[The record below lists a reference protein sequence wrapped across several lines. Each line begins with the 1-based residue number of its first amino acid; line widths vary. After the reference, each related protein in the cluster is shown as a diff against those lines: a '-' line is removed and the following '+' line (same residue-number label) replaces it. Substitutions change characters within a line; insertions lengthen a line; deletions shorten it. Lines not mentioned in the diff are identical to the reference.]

1 MADILRDML
10 VSYEAENCAVKTV
23 ALVTAS
29 VLLIPVIF
37 PVTVT
42 ITAVALAGVAFVMD
56 ICASLEA
63 LRAKME
69 ELRGYVQQCME
80 MLQQYWNHAGDLIEH
95 VVSGRPIIKNADL
108 SVDTG
113 SLYASASGLYDMQQ
127 SMQHAVDRLG
137 QIRRTLP
144 MQDAVSS
151 MQTNPP
157 FSLPLIMP
165 SVHIIPIASISARRL
180 TSFNCEASAA
190 TNRP

>member
-69 ELRGYVQQCME
+69 ELRRYVQQCME
-80 MLQQYWNHAGDLIEH
+80 MLQQYWNHAGDLIQH
-95 VVSGRPIIKNADL
+95 VVSGRPIIKTQTFLWIQEVCMLALPGCTICSNPCSMRWTDL
-108 SVDTG
+108 VR
-113 SLYASASGLYDMQQ
+113 SGGRCPCRVSQQ
-127 SMQHAVDRLG
+127 VR
-137 QIRRTLP
+137 
-144 MQDAVSS
+144 
-151 MQTNPP
+151 
-157 FSLPLIMP
+157 
-165 SVHIIPIASISARRL
+165 
-180 TSFNCEASAA
+180 
-190 TNRP
+190 